1 MNNLGKRKIEMLTED
16 EMTFLG
22 KDPEPFDGDSVIAEE
37 YEYIGSSLNE
47 DGNVELAY
55 KDRSGNEISP
65 VLIHDVNLA
74 DKADEIGNYIA
85 KVMNS
90 K

>member
-16 EMTFLG
+16 EMVFLG
-22 KDPEPFDGDSVIAEE
+22 KDPEPFDGDNVLAEE
-37 YEYIGSSLNE
+37 YEYVGSSLNE

-55 KDRSGNEISP
+55 KDRSGNETSP
-65 VLIHDVNLA
+65 VLIYDTDLA
-74 DKADEIGNYIA
+74 NKADEIGNYIA
-85 KVMNS
+85 KLMNS